1 MRRAELRRLAW
12 RELQLAS
19 VKRQTAALMPAANR
33 TGRQKGL
40 RREKRRENIVS
51 LKKIVACGFPTGF
64 QFESCN
70 AVVV

>member
-1 MRRAELRRLAW
+1 MRRAELRRRLAW

-33 TGRQKGL
+33 TGRQTGL

-51 LKKIVACGFPTGF
+51 LKIVACGFPAGF
-64 QFESCN
+64 HFESCN

>member
-1 MRRAELRRLAW
+1 MRRAELRRRLAW
-12 RELQLAS
+12 LELQPAS

-51 LKKIVACGFPTGF
+51 LKKIVACGFPAGF
-64 QFESCN
+64 NSK
-70 AVVV
+70 AAMLS